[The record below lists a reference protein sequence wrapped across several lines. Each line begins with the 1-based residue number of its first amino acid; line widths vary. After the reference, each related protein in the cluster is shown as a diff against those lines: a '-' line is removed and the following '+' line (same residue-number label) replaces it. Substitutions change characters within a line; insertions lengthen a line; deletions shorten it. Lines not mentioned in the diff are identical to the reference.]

1 MANSNQHLHI
11 SLFESKELTNELPLI
26 TAVLKY
32 RSGGAHLKSPT
43 GACAYGIPRYS
54 DTVESLAA
62 ACPVTEPLYVFTVC
76 PTVQFEVSHSLFQAL
91 TVTAV
96 QKVIRIETFIA
107 NKSSLVGEKER
118 RKCA

>member
-1 MANSNQHLHI
+1 LI
-11 SLFESKELTNELPLI
+11 VKELTNELPLI

-32 RSGGAHLKSPT
+32 GSGGAHLKSPT

-76 PTVQFEVSHSLFQAL
+76 PTVQFEVSHSLLQAL
-91 TVTAV
+91 TATAV
-96 QKVIRIETFIA
+96 QKVIRVENFIV
-107 NKSSLVGEKER
+107 NKSSLVGEEER